1 MNVFKLSALLT
12 PALLIFSCQPVDPT
26 DPHEEELITTLQ
38 LDLDAGSVVHV
49 LNYQDLDGDGGNAP
63 VLSLDTLLAN
73 TTYSGSIRLFN
84 ESETPAEEFTAEV
97 FDEAE
102 EHQFFFSASGNSS
115 FAYIDQDNNGFPVGL
130 AFELVTGEAGSEIL
144 SVTLRHQPDK
154 GASGVSDGDITN
166 AGGETDIEV
175 LFDVIIE

>member
-1 MNVFKLSALLT
+1 
-12 PALLIFSCQPVDPT
+12 
-26 DPHEEELITTLQ
+26 
-38 LDLDAGSVVHV
+38 

-84 ESETPAEEFTAEV
+84 ESETPAEELTAEV

-115 FAYIDQDNNGFPVGL
+115 FAYVDQDNNGFPVGL

>member
-1 MNVFKLSALLT
+1 MNVFKLSLLLTSALLV
-12 PALLIFSCQPVDPT
+12 FSCKPVDPT

-38 LDLDAGSVVHV
+38 IDLDAGSVVHV

-63 VLSLDTLLAN
+63 ILSIDTLLAN
-73 TTYSGSIRLFN
+73 TTYTGSIRLFN
-84 ESETPAEEFTAEV
+84 ESETPAEELTAEV

-115 FAYIDQDNNGFPVGL
+115 FSYSDQDNNAHPVGL
-130 AFELVTGEAGSEIL
+130 AFELIIGEAGSETFN
-144 SVTLRHQPDK
+144 VTLRHQPNK

-166 AGGETDIEV
+166 AGGKTDIEV
-175 LFDVIIE
+175 SFDVIIE